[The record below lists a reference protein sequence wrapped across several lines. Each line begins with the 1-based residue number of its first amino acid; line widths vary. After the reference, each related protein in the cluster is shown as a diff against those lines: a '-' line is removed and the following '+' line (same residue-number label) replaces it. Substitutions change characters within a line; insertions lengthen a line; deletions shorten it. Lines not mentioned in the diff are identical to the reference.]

1 MVALSILFRILAALL
16 GAAMAGVA
24 PIIDTKVLGKGI
36 KPFGGDLEKH
46 TWRSFKFVYMNYVGA
61 VSSELREHMKAAAD
75 HPASV
80 PLSCMAPEIRH
91 ESNTLAYM
99 LSQVLEG
106 AALVMIMNIEEGNG
120 FEMWRSLVKHYEPE
134 LGAYSVSGLRQVLG
148 FKFRTGDWQ
157 HYLEDLEIFEGRV
170 TSWEKTSGDLLSD
183 SIMQALV
190 KEGTHEKLRQ
200 QVETTTFTNFRE
212 LKRTLVSH
220 CLTEISRLPEGGGI
234 NYFQKGGKQQSKG
247 DGKYGKQQKGKD
259 MKGKSKGKTEKG
271 WKGKGAAKSSDKPAY
286 FDGACSGCGKW
297 GHKKKDCWGEKSKM
311 QVNAVASSG
320 ASSTAGTSTVGGGS
334 SSGGGVYAITE
345 HARSSPPVPT
355 DPEDGW
361 ILMMSGKAEKWTI

>member
-148 FKFRTGDWQ
+148 FKFRTGD
-157 HYLEDLEIFEGRV
+157 
-170 TSWEKTSGDLLSD
+170 
-183 SIMQALV
+183 
-190 KEGTHEKLRQ
+190 
-200 QVETTTFTNFRE
+200 
-212 LKRTLVSH
+212 
-220 CLTEISRLPEGGGI
+220 
-234 NYFQKGGKQQSKG
+234 
-247 DGKYGKQQKGKD
+247 
-259 MKGKSKGKTEKG
+259 
-271 WKGKGAAKSSDKPAY
+271 
-286 FDGACSGCGKW
+286 
-297 GHKKKDCWGEKSKM
+297 
-311 QVNAVASSG
+311 
-320 ASSTAGTSTVGGGS
+320 
-334 SSGGGVYAITE
+334 
-345 HARSSPPVPT
+345 
-355 DPEDGW
+355 
-361 ILMMSGKAEKWTI
+361 

>member
-1 MVALSILFRILAALL
+1 MLVCAALCRPFHNRFDEPYWLTSSKAPPGHCDAEEECLHPWSNPPVKPGSRQCERERLSVAIPGSRKPAALHVASLTAKAIGHTPLTTTYGRMVALSILFRILAALL

-120 FEMWRSLVKHYEPE
+120 FEM
-134 LGAYSVSGLRQVLG
+134 
-148 FKFRTGDWQ
+148 
-157 HYLEDLEIFEGRV
+157 
-170 TSWEKTSGDLLSD
+170 
-183 SIMQALV
+183 
-190 KEGTHEKLRQ
+190 
-200 QVETTTFTNFRE
+200 
-212 LKRTLVSH
+212 
-220 CLTEISRLPEGGGI
+220 
-234 NYFQKGGKQQSKG
+234 
-247 DGKYGKQQKGKD
+247 
-259 MKGKSKGKTEKG
+259 
-271 WKGKGAAKSSDKPAY
+271 
-286 FDGACSGCGKW
+286 
-297 GHKKKDCWGEKSKM
+297 
-311 QVNAVASSG
+311 
-320 ASSTAGTSTVGGGS
+320 
-334 SSGGGVYAITE
+334 
-345 HARSSPPVPT
+345 
-355 DPEDGW
+355 
-361 ILMMSGKAEKWTI
+361 